1 MLNRELQS
9 YGSCEYYIEDVIAL
23 TDYLR
28 NIDPQIDDAL
38 IKGFKQV
45 CYFASFNGSVKLL
58 NKKKEFE
65 LCTKWTSV
73 RKQVKLA
80 MYVKR
85 QPKPRPSDADF
96 DNHGGR
102 NQEELDIDDLTTMTE
117 EDKTKEIMDMEP
129 LAMQWCEV
137 ISQNPPHLDVQFRP
151 LTAMAT
157 TSFMMQLPQAS
168 SFNLI
173 VSWLL

>member
-9 YGSCEYYIEDVIAL
+9 YGSCEHCIEDVIAL

-28 NIDPQIDDAL
+28 KTDPQIDDEL

-80 MYVKR
+80 LYVKR
-85 QPKPRPSDADF
+85 QLKPRPSDADF
-96 DNHGGR
+96 EEKMAAFFASIPTQKATSSYRVSGSGSQAGKKVAAKKAAADAAAKR
-102 NQEELDIDDLTTMTE
+102 NRTDEKAAAHAE
-117 EDKTKEIMDMEP
+117 
-129 LAMQWCEV
+129 A
-137 ISQNPPHLDVQFRP
+137 
-151 LTAMAT
+151 
-157 TSFMMQLPQAS
+157 
-168 SFNLI
+168 
-173 VSWLL
+173 

>member
-1 MLNRELQS
+1 M
-9 YGSCEYYIEDVIAL
+9 
-23 TDYLR
+23 
-28 NIDPQIDDAL
+28 
-38 IKGFKQV
+38 
-45 CYFASFNGSVKLL
+45 CYFASLNGSVKLL

-73 RKQVKLA
+73 RKQVQLA

-85 QPKPRPSDADF
+85 QLKPRPSDADF
-96 DNHGGR
+96 DNHGSR
-102 NQEELDIDDLTTMTE
+102 NQEELDIDYLTTMTE

-157 TSFMMQLPQAS
+157 TTFMMQLPQAS
-168 SFNLI
+168 SFNLSLFCFI
-173 VSWLL
+173 FSFWFSVLGLFFGVFRCLVFGFQVFRFLVQLC